1 MRIAIIGSGIAG
13 LYSAWRLNAGHDVTV
28 FEAKDYAGGHTHT
41 VDAELDGQD
50 LAVDTGF
57 IVFNER
63 NYPLFTKMLAELG
76 VAHQASDMSFSF
88 SCRDSGLEYRGGERF
103 KGLFAQRRNLLRPS
117 FLRMLRD
124 IQRFNRTAAELV
136 ACPAHLSLG
145 DYLDHKA
152 FDGPMVDHYLL
163 PMAGAIWSAE
173 PRTILDF
180 PASRF
185 GSFFVNHGLLQVR
198 NRVRWRTVSGGAR
211 QYVRAISAQLGSR
224 LRLNT
229 PVEWIQRLNRHV
241 LVKAHGQPPQE
252 FDAVVIACHS
262 DQALRLLRDPAAAER
277 DILGKIRYQANEAVL
292 HADASL
298 MPRRRRAWAAWNY
311 HRLGA
316 TADGLASVT
325 YNLSTLQ
332 NLPGRQPLLVTLNTS
347 AAVDPGKI
355 LMRTVYDHPV
365 FDATSLGAQQRRHEI
380 SGQRRTWYCGAYWG
394 YGFHEDGA
402 ASAAAVC
409 DDIEQYSRDQ
419 ELPLQGTG

>member
-1 MRIAIIGSGIAG
+1 
-13 LYSAWRLNAGHDVTV
+13 
-28 FEAKDYAGGHTHT
+28 
-41 VDAELDGQD
+41 
-50 LAVDTGF
+50 
-57 IVFNER
+57 
-63 NYPLFTKMLAELG
+63 
-76 VAHQASDMSFSF
+76 
-88 SCRDSGLEYRGGERF
+88 
-103 KGLFAQRRNLLRPS
+103 
-117 FLRMLRD
+117 
-124 IQRFNRTAAELV
+124 
-136 ACPAHLSLG
+136 
-145 DYLDHKA
+145 
-152 FDGPMVDHYLL
+152 MVDHYLL

-229 PVEWIQRLNRHV
+229 PVEWIQRLDRHV

-252 FDAVVIACHS
+252 FDGVVIACHS
-262 DQALRLLRDPAAAER
+262 DQALRLLRDPGAAER
-277 DILGKIRYQANEAVL
+277 DILGKMRYQANEAVL
-292 HADASL
+292 HTDASL
-298 MPRRRRAWAAWNY
+298 MPRRRRAWASWNY

-347 AAVDPGKI
+347 AAVDPDKV

-365 FDATSLGAQQRRHEI
+365 FDAASLGAQQRRHEI
-380 SGQRRTWYCGAYWG
+380 SGRRRTWYCGAYWG

-402 ASAAAVC
+402 ASAAAAC
-409 DDIEQYSRDQ
+409 DDIEQYCQ
-419 ELPLQGTG
+419 HEELPLQGTD